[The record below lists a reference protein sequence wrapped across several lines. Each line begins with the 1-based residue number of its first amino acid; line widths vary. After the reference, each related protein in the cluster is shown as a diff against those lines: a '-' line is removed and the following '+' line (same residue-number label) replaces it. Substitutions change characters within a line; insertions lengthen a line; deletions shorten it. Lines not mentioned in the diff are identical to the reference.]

1 MAAYCPALPL
11 RASPVAQH
19 AAAGCDQTATMV
31 DRAARKRHSAATQE
45 RGDFAMKR
53 LAIFGLGLL
62 AAPALADPIPPAVE
76 AMIDAAGPADLATI
90 AGIAKKTNP
99 ASAAEI
105 DAKVAA
111 INAAAAKAREEK
123 LAAQGFFEGWSG
135 QGEAGGFISTGN
147 TENRGVAIGVT
158 LNKESRQWKHSLRG
172 IVDYQEDNGVASRER
187 YFAGYEGN
195 WKFSS
200 RAYALLALSWERD
213 KFTGFTSRFTEAL
226 GIGYRV
232 IDTPSLTL
240 AVDAGPALRQTR
252 FVTGVTDN
260 TFAARGGLN
269 LKWQISEM
277 LNFTQAATY
286 YYDNSNNSL
295 LALSQL
301 TARLNG
307 RLSARFSFQYN
318 NESNPPPGRQNS
330 DTVTRATLVYSF

>member
-1 MAAYCPALPL
+1 MRSFLPL
-11 RASPVAQH
+11 
-19 AAAGCDQTATMV
+19 
-31 DRAARKRHSAATQE
+31 
-45 RGDFAMKR
+45 
-53 LAIFGLGLL
+53 
-62 AAPALADPIPPAVE
+62 ALAFLATPAFAEPIPSAVE
-76 AMIDAAGPADLATI
+76 AMIDAAASPEERAVV

-105 DAKVAA
+105 DAKLSA

-123 LAAQGFFEGWSG
+123 LASQGFLDGWSG

-147 TENRGVAIGVT
+147 TRNRGVAVGVSLT
-158 LNKESRQWKHSLRG
+158 KESRSWKHALRG

-213 KFTGFTSRFTEAL
+213 RFTGFSSRFTQAIGL
-226 GIGYRV
+226 GYRV
-232 IDTPSLTL
+232 VDTPNLTI
-240 AVDAGPALRQTR
+240 AVDGGPALRQTR
-252 FVTGVTDN
+252 FINGITDN
-260 TFAARGGLN
+260 SVAARAGLN
-269 LKWQISEM
+269 AKWQINDM

-301 TARLNG
+301 TAKLNG
-307 RLSARFSFQYN
+307 RLSARFSFQ
-318 NESNPPPGRQNS
+318 
-330 DTVTRATLVYSF
+330 

>member
-1 MAAYCPALPL
+1 MG
-11 RASPVAQH
+11 RQQH
-19 AAAGCDQTATMV
+19 EKFSAAGSRFSGHA
-31 DRAARKRHSAATQE
+31 
-45 RGDFAMKR
+45 GFAE
-53 LAIFGLGLL
+53 
-62 AAPALADPIPPAVE
+62 PIPSAVE
-76 AMIDAAGPADLATI
+76 AMIDAAASPEERAVV

-105 DAKVAA
+105 DAKLSA
-111 INAAAAKAREEK
+111 INAAAAKAR
-123 LAAQGFFEGWSG
+123 
-135 QGEAGGFISTGN
+135 
-147 TENRGVAIGVT
+147 NRGVAVGVSLT
-158 LNKESRQWKHSLRG
+158 KESRSWKHALRG

-213 KFTGFTSRFTEAL
+213 RFTGFSSRFTQAIGL
-226 GIGYRV
+226 GYRV
-232 IDTPSLTL
+232 VDTPNLTI
-240 AVDAGPALRQTR
+240 AVDGGPALRQAR
-252 FVTGVTDN
+252 FINGITDN
-260 TFAARGGLN
+260 SVAARAGLN
-269 LKWQISEM
+269 AKWQINDM

-301 TARLNG
+301 TAKLNG

-318 NESNPPPGRQNS
+318 NESNPPPGRLNS

>member
-1 MAAYCPALPL
+1 MKSVLPL
-11 RASPVAQH
+11 
-19 AAAGCDQTATMV
+19 
-31 DRAARKRHSAATQE
+31 
-45 RGDFAMKR
+45 
-53 LAIFGLGLL
+53 
-62 AAPALADPIPPAVE
+62 ALAFLATPAFAEPIPSAVE
-76 AMIDAAGPADLATI
+76 AMIDAAASPEERAVV

-105 DAKVAA
+105 DAKLSA

-123 LAAQGFFEGWSG
+123 LASQGFLEGWSG

-147 TENRGVAIGVT
+147 TRNRGVAVGVSLT
-158 LNKESRQWKHSLRG
+158 KESRSWKHALRG
-172 IVDYQEDNGVASRER
+172 IVDYLEDNGVASRER

-213 KFTGFTSRFTEAL
+213 RFTGFSSRFTQAIGL
-226 GIGYRV
+226 GYRV
-232 IDTPSLTL
+232 VDTPNLTI
-240 AVDAGPALRQTR
+240 AVDGGPALRQTR
-252 FVTGVTDN
+252 FINGIVDN
-260 TFAARGGLN
+260 SVAARAGLN
-269 LKWQISEM
+269 AKWQINDM

-301 TARLNG
+301 TAKLNG

-318 NESNPPPGRQNS
+318 NESNPPPGRLNS

>member
-1 MAAYCPALPL
+1 MKSVLPL
-11 RASPVAQH
+11 
-19 AAAGCDQTATMV
+19 T
-31 DRAARKRHSAATQE
+31 
-45 RGDFAMKR
+45 
-53 LAIFGLGLL
+53 LALL
-62 AAPALADPIPPAVE
+62 ATPAFAEPIPAAVE
-76 AMIDAAGPADLATI
+76 AMIDAAASPEERAVV

-105 DAKVAA
+105 DAKLSA
-111 INAAAAKAREEK
+111 INAAAKAREEK
-123 LAAQGFFEGWSG
+123 LASQDFLDGWSG

-147 TENRGVAIGVT
+147 TRNRGVAVGLSLT
-158 LNKESRQWKHSLRG
+158 KESRSWKHALRG

-213 KFTGFTSRFTEAL
+213 RFTGFSSRFTQAIGL
-226 GIGYRV
+226 GYRV
-232 IDTPSLTL
+232 VDTPNLTI
-240 AVDAGPALRQTR
+240 AVDGGPALRQTR
-252 FVTGVTDN
+252 FINGITDN
-260 TFAARGGLN
+260 SVAARAGLN
-269 LKWQISEM
+269 AKWQINDM
-277 LNFTQAATY
+277 LNFTEAATY

-301 TARLNG
+301 TAKLNG

-318 NESNPPPGRQNS
+318 NESNPPPGRLNS

>member
-1 MAAYCPALPL
+1 MKSVLPL
-11 RASPVAQH
+11 
-19 AAAGCDQTATMV
+19 T
-31 DRAARKRHSAATQE
+31 
-45 RGDFAMKR
+45 
-53 LAIFGLGLL
+53 LALL
-62 AAPALADPIPPAVE
+62 ATPAFAEPIPAAVE
-76 AMIDAAGPADLATI
+76 AMIDAAASPEERAVV

-105 DAKVAA
+105 DAKLSA

-123 LAAQGFFEGWSG
+123 LASQSFLEGWSG

-147 TENRGVAIGVT
+147 TRNRGVAVGVSLT
-158 LNKESRQWKHSLRG
+158 KESRSWKHALRG

-213 KFTGFTSRFTEAL
+213 RFTGFSSRFTQAIGL
-226 GIGYRV
+226 GYRV
-232 IDTPSLTL
+232 VDTPNLTI
-240 AVDAGPALRQTR
+240 AVDGGPALRQTR
-252 FVTGVTDN
+252 FINGITDN
-260 TFAARGGLN
+260 SVAARAGLN
-269 LKWQISEM
+269 AKWQINDM

-301 TARLNG
+301 TAELNG
-307 RLSARFSFQYN
+307 RLSARFSFQ
-318 NESNPPPGRQNS
+318 
-330 DTVTRATLVYSF
+330 

>member
-1 MAAYCPALPL
+1 MKSVLPL
-11 RASPVAQH
+11 
-19 AAAGCDQTATMV
+19 
-31 DRAARKRHSAATQE
+31 
-45 RGDFAMKR
+45 
-53 LAIFGLGLL
+53 
-62 AAPALADPIPPAVE
+62 ALAFLATPAFAEPIPSAVE
-76 AMIDAAGPADLATI
+76 ATIDAAASPEERAVV

-105 DAKVAA
+105 DAKLSA
-111 INAAAAKAREEK
+111 INAAAAAREEK
-123 LAAQGFFEGWSG
+123 LASQGFLEGWSG

-147 TENRGVAIGVT
+147 TRNRGVAVGVSLT
-158 LNKESRQWKHSLRG
+158 KESRSWKHALRG

-213 KFTGFTSRFTEAL
+213 RFTGFSSRFTQAIGL
-226 GIGYRV
+226 GYRV
-232 IDTPSLTL
+232 VDTPNLTI
-240 AVDAGPALRQTR
+240 AVDGGPALRQTR
-252 FVTGVTDN
+252 FINGIADN
-260 TFAARGGLN
+260 SVAARAGLN
-269 LKWQISEM
+269 AKWQINDM

-301 TARLNG
+301 TAKLNG

-318 NESNPPPGRQNS
+318 NESNPPPGRLNS

>member
-1 MAAYCPALPL
+1 MRSFLPL
-11 RASPVAQH
+11 
-19 AAAGCDQTATMV
+19 
-31 DRAARKRHSAATQE
+31 
-45 RGDFAMKR
+45 
-53 LAIFGLGLL
+53 
-62 AAPALADPIPPAVE
+62 ALAFLATPAFAEPIPAAVE
-76 AMIDAAGPADLATI
+76 AMIDAAASPEDRAVV

-105 DAKVAA
+105 DAKLSA

-123 LAAQGFFEGWSG
+123 LASQGFLDGWSG

-147 TENRGVAIGVT
+147 TRNRGVAVGVSLT
-158 LNKESRQWKHSLRG
+158 KESRSWKHALRG

-213 KFTGFTSRFTEAL
+213 RFTGFSSRFTQAIGL
-226 GIGYRV
+226 GYRV
-232 IDTPSLTL
+232 VDTPNLTI
-240 AVDAGPALRQTR
+240 AVDGGPALRQTR
-252 FVTGVTDN
+252 FINGITDN
-260 TFAARGGLN
+260 SVAARAGLN
-269 LKWQISEM
+269 AKWQINDM

-301 TARLNG
+301 TAKLNG

-318 NESNPPPGRQNS
+318 NESNPPPGRLNS

>member
-1 MAAYCPALPL
+1 MRIFLPL
-11 RASPVAQH
+11 
-19 AAAGCDQTATMV
+19 
-31 DRAARKRHSAATQE
+31 
-45 RGDFAMKR
+45 
-53 LAIFGLGLL
+53 
-62 AAPALADPIPPAVE
+62 ALAFLATPAFAEPIPSAVE
-76 AMIDAAGPADLATI
+76 AMIDAAASPEERAVV

-105 DAKVAA
+105 DAKLSA

-123 LAAQGFFEGWSG
+123 LASQGFLDGWSG

-147 TENRGVAIGVT
+147 TRNRGVAVGVSLT
-158 LNKESRQWKHSLRG
+158 KESRSWKHALRG

-213 KFTGFTSRFTEAL
+213 RFTGFYSRFTQAIGL
-226 GIGYRV
+226 GYRV
-232 IDTPSLTL
+232 VDTPNLTI
-240 AVDAGPALRQTR
+240 AVDGGPALRQTR
-252 FVTGVTDN
+252 FINGITDN
-260 TFAARGGLN
+260 SVAARAGLN
-269 LKWQISEM
+269 AKWQINDM

-301 TARLNG
+301 TAKLNG

-318 NESNPPPGRQNS
+318 NESNPPPGRLNS